1 MLVNR
6 NITVGDLRTSVR
18 LEPEFWSALSD
29 ISVREKLRV
38 DQLCTL
44 IDAHL
49 GELGRTAAIRVFIA
63 SYFAAQ
69 KPEKQDLRVPQPY
82 GRGDMYRPESQMP
95 QRAFG

>member
-1 MLVNR
+1 MLINR
-6 NITVGDLRTSVR
+6 NITVGELRTSVR

-29 ISVREKLRV
+29 ISAREKV
-38 DQLCTL
+38 SIDQLCTL

-69 KPEKQDLRVPQPY
+69 QAEKL
-82 GRGDMYRPESQMP
+82 DMEQQRPFARNAKYRSSPNLQV
-95 QRAFG
+95 RAFG

>member
-18 LEPEFWSALSD
+18 LEPEFWSSLSD
-29 ISVREKLRV
+29 ISIREKVSV

-69 KPEKQDLRVPQPY
+69 KSEKQNLSVPQPY
-82 GRGDMYRPESQMP
+82 GRENMYRADTRMS

>member
-6 NITVGDLRTSVR
+6 NITVGRLRTSVR
-18 LEPEFWSALSD
+18 LEPEFWTALSD
-29 ISVREKLRV
+29 IAARENTSI

-49 GELGRTAAIRVFIA
+49 GTLGRTAAIRVFIA

-69 KPEKQDLRVPQPY
+69 QAEKQDMKLQRPFARSSVHQPH
-82 GRGDMYRPESQMP
+82 SSNAL
-95 QRAFG
+95 RAFG

>member
-29 ISVREKLRV
+29 ISAREKVRV
-38 DQLCTL
+38 DELCTI

-69 KPEKQDLRVPQPY
+69 KAEKQDMRVPRPY
-82 GRGDMYRPESQMP
+82 GREDMYRSETQMP
-95 QRAFG
+95 QRAFV

>member
-6 NITVGDLRTSVR
+6 NITVGKLRTSVR

-29 ISVREKLRV
+29 ISVREKASV
-38 DQLCTL
+38 DELCTL

-69 KPEKQDLRVPQPY
+69 QAEKQDMKLQ
-82 GRGDMYRPESQMP
+82 RPFARASLYQTESQNS